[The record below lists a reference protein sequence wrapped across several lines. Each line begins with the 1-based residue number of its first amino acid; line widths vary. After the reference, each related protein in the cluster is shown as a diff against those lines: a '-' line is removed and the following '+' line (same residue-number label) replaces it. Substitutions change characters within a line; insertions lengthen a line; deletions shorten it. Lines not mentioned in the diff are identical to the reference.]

1 MHSLYS
7 LKELYCITNDAIRL
21 MKENLCAG
29 VLHNAIINNNDE
41 LVTITSESYKLINK
55 YFTDVILLDC
65 SSSKIVSK
73 SRDWKQPKRSKR
85 LGRRKDARDYKNQN
99 VITRT
104 RRTDPASPTH
114 SRRARRKI
122 TMATLKSQLS
132 SARIQTSIA
141 TRTSLSTAKLL
152 NEEKRKTISL
162 ESSRDNE
169 RSKKNDACL
178 SLRVSRRRE
187 RERAI
192 KANGCC
198 KMQS

>member
-1 MHSLYS
+1 
-7 LKELYCITNDAIRL
+7 

-104 RRTDPASPTH
+104 RRTDTAMPTH

-122 TMATLKSQLS
+122 TMATLKSQLKSQFS

-162 ESSRDNE
+162 KSSRDNE

-187 RERAI
+187 RELSKRMVVA
-192 KANGCC
+192 K
-198 KMQS
+198 